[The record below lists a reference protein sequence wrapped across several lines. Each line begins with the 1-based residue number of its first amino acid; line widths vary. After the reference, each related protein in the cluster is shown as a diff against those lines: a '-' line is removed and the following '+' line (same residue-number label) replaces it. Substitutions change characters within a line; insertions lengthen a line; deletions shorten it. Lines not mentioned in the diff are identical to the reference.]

1 MKHVTLTFVCLAL
14 GAAALPVSGGARVVY
29 TKEFP
34 GSVPAYVSITVEQDG
49 STVYKEAVNDD
60 YPLSFKLD
68 PGDASGVFQFAEK
81 LDRFRKPLE
90 SGLNVAK
97 MGVKTF
103 RYEDGPAK
111 SEAKFNYSQDEDAK
125 LLHDFFERITETAQI
140 YMRLERSVKYDKL
153 GVNQELLSFEAAGD
167 RNRII
172 APQQFLALLDR
183 VAKNESY
190 LHMARER
197 AARLADAIR
206 ARSKP
211 E

>member
-1 MKHVTLTFVCLAL
+1 MMKAAILAAITLAVGLPAV
-14 GAAALPVSGGARVVY
+14 AAPRVVY

-34 GSVPAYVSITVEQDG
+34 GSVPAYVSIAVEQNG
-49 STVYKEAVNDD
+49 ATVYKEAVNDE
-60 YPLSFKLD
+60 YPLNFRLD
-68 PGDASGVFQFAEK
+68 PSDAAAVFRLAEK
-81 LDRFRKPLE
+81 MDRFRKPLE

-103 RYEDGPAK
+103 RYEDGDAK

-140 YMRLERSVKYDKL
+140 YMRLERTVKYDKL
-153 GVNQELLSFEAAGD
+153 GVNQELLGFEAARD
-167 RNRII
+167 RNRIV
-172 APQQFLALLDR
+172 APQQFLPLLDR

-197 AARLADAIR
+197 AARLGDTIR
-206 ARSKP
+206 AKSDPKP